1 MLQIGTTTLTWKN
14 GREQDVPEYLL
25 IHPQFK
31 ELLWKNNA
39 LKDVYKPLDRVQQDL
54 KTMHENLGIIKKHY
68 KNATPNLNFDGL
80 NFNSTEDEFYNK
92 APLQLQKGKGTIHIS
107 NVFANGVVVDFMPY
121 FNYQVQDSV
130 SVIESFAGSFS
141 NGIKIGDNMNNVA
154 QKMQPY
160 YQLSAQPD
168 WLNYLMPNGQIY
180 SFGFFEGKLYKVNV
194 REAPDWKN

>member
-1 MLQIGTTTLTWKN
+1 M
-14 GREQDVPEYLL
+14 E
-25 IHPQFK
+25 
-31 ELLWKNNA
+31 NNA

-80 NFNSTEDEFYNK
+80 NFNSTEDEFYSK
-92 APLQLQKGKGTIHIS
+92 APLQSQKGKGTIHIS

-141 NGIKIGDNMNNVA
+141 NGIKIGDSQNQVA
-154 QKMQPY
+154 QKCSLTTNFRRSPIG
-160 YQLSAQPD
+160 L
-168 WLNYLMPNGQIY
+168 IT
-180 SFGFFEGKLYKVNV
+180 
-194 REAPDWKN
+194 